1 MRYVVIHRPRTPRI
15 QLAAALTAIC
25 LGLGGCGTSIPA
37 VSPPTPSPP
46 TPSIQP
52 TASDALAFD
61 FSGSA
66 WRATSVNGQAVP
78 AEHVPRL
85 EFDWLGRSTGVV
97 FTGCHEFVFE
107 ATFDDGRVAVGDLV
121 VGPDVC
127 RGPGSDVEAA
137 FLAVFNAAEAW
148 SVDRDLLTLLGPGGR
163 IELARDLP
171 PMGDPGRQLAEAL
184 RVGEWRILRAARVSG
199 LDRLPPVQF
208 ADALFIAAGECGFS
222 GDVRFGPGGALVI
235 TDVTWDTGGCLSSD
249 DGRPA
254 LQRLL
259 EAVTTG
265 RPGPDGTVVLAGPQ
279 GEVILGH

>member
-1 MRYVVIHRPRTPRI
+1 MLYVVIHRPRTPRI
-15 QLAAALTAIC
+15 QLAAALTAMC
-25 LGLGGCGTSIPA
+25 LGLWGCGTSIPA

-52 TASDALAFD
+52 TASDGLAFD

-85 EFDWLGRSTGVV
+85 EFDWLGRPTGVG
-97 FTGCHEFVFE
+97 FTGCDEFGFE

-121 VGPDVC
+121 VGPAVC
-127 RGPGSDVEAA
+127 GGPGSDVEAA
-137 FLAVFNAAEAW
+137 FLAVFKATEAW

-171 PMGDPGRQLAEAL
+171 RMGDPGRQLAEAL

-208 ADALFIAAGECGFS
+208 ADALFVAAGDCGFS

-235 TDVTWDTGGCLSSD
+235 TDVTWDTGICGGSD